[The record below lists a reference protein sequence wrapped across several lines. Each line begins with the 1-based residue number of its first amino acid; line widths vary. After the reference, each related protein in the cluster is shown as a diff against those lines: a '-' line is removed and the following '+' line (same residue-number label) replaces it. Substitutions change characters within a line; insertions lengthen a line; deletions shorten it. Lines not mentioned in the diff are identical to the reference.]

1 MRIACTGTIRVR
13 IACTGTIR
21 VRIAST
27 GALGWVL
34 FVQVH

>member
-1 MRIACTGTIRVR
+1 VRIACTGTIRVR